1 MKDGDSFGELML
13 SRMDASKDDLPT
25 NRPKRAFTATTTELT
40 DVLVISLALCQKLQ
54 IEEAAKEN
62 AAKCTH
68 PVELNKQGAAHDKPG
83 SKNYKTEA
91 DIFEDYLKFHVPQF
105 QNVHHA
111 NFFKNLSQKINKK
124 KFKYGEEILARGQV
138 PEGLHILVYGECK
151 TILKVEGK
159 RSLLEH
165 RSRHKVSYN
174 RPCNGQNGR
183 KAAAQGATRQLL
195 PGHRSVARREE
206 DGFKDLEDAEPEE
219 ERLSR
224 KQIEDQLQEDEFA
237 RKQQDAHL
245 RSQVK
250 LQKFNHENA
259 DNFRFS
265 PQDPLL
271 EDLNPDNSPL
281 KQITFNN
288 KYYGNNRIVIDDQ
301 GNRIP
306 DNRLVHEHQI
316 EFGRLKS
323 GSTFGG
329 RMLVPFKF
337 FHARMQSYFGNWAV
351 ERKFSRF
358 TNSERELESTKDSET
373 L

>member
-183 KAAAQGATRQLL
+183 KAAA
-195 PGHRSVARREE
+195 
-206 DGFKDLEDAEPEE
+206 
-219 ERLSR
+219 
-224 KQIEDQLQEDEFA
+224 
-237 RKQQDAHL
+237 
-245 RSQVK
+245 
-250 LQKFNHENA
+250 
-259 DNFRFS
+259 
-265 PQDPLL
+265 
-271 EDLNPDNSPL
+271 
-281 KQITFNN
+281 
-288 KYYGNNRIVIDDQ
+288 
-301 GNRIP
+301 
-306 DNRLVHEHQI
+306 
-316 EFGRLKS
+316 
-323 GSTFGG
+323 
-329 RMLVPFKF
+329 
-337 FHARMQSYFGNWAV
+337 
-351 ERKFSRF
+351 
-358 TNSERELESTKDSET
+358 
-373 L
+373 